1 MFLLSLHEALQ
12 DDPRTRD
19 QLAEMLV
26 EIGGFVLMATGG
38 NGLIAAFDDRWLAR
52 FEGHPAI
59 AACGAIHLDP
69 NGAAADRLRHL
80 FALNVATQLPRHQV
94 GDAADAR
101 ALHRPLRWRH
111 ATTPSPFADTGV
123 TISTLPSRR

>member
-1 MFLLSLHEALQ
+1 MFLLSLHEAHQ
-12 DDPRTRD
+12 DDPRARD

-26 EIGGFVLMATGG
+26 EVGGFVLMATGA
-38 NGLIAAFDDRWLAR
+38 NGLIAAFDDHWLGR
-52 FEGHPAI
+52 FERHPAV

-80 FALNVATQLPRHQV
+80 FAHNVATQLPGRQ
-94 GDAADAR
+94 GGNPSDAV

-111 ATTPSPFADTGV
+111 PGTPSPFADTGV
-123 TISTLPSRR
+123 TISTQPSRR